1 MFRFLLLSGFTSVA
15 WGQGGISCGAGFVF
29 NAAASSCLPA
39 ASSSNCCDAALA
51 SCQDAIKFCMIN
63 TSPVICQ
70 ALACPSI
77 GASPMPGASPMLGA
91 SPTTPTCCDPALIAC
106 QTAIRMCLTNTSN
119 PQLCQALACPT
130 ASVSPIRTQSQY
142 STTNTASASPNTI
155 VSSTATT
162 TPKQADVSATTTYKQ
177 TDSSASNTPRQGDV
191 SATTTYK
198 QTDSSASN
206 TPRQGDVSATTTYKQ
221 TDSSATMK
229 PADPLPSASAKPTPS
244 VFPTR
249 FIKYSFSIRPRPS
262 QFLFPTLAPPPVSVV
277 SSLVFPKANHTLLRD
292 PAKLQEL
299 QIILGC
305 ILQLPLESIQITG
318 ISTNSANLPFD
329 DSIPRLNSNG
339 EIVCI
344 TLPSVASTQGA
355 PIRSLQTSDTTVTYN
370 ILNANNLFLIDK
382 NTFANTVANDPNM
395 LSYASSVGSSTPA
408 AIPPYML
415 FTIINP
421 DPSTVPVQSASAGA
435 IVGGIF
441 GGILVAGLLGVIVYA
456 VVRFRHRAATPITAS
471 KKPSVKISNP
481 LNYTHDSH
489 VLFTPVPTR
498 RSA

>member
-1 MFRFLLLSGFTSVA
+1 MIEYVFTMFKLFLLVGFASVA
-15 WGQGGISCGAGFVF
+15 WGQTGISCGAGFVF
-29 NAAASSCLPA
+29 NAAASSCLPT

-51 SCQDAIKFCMIN
+51 SCQDAIKLCMIN
-63 TSPVICQ
+63 TSPVVCQ
-70 ALACPSI
+70 ALACPTI
-77 GASPMPGASPMLGA
+77 GASPLPGASPTSG
-91 SPTTPTCCDPALIAC
+91 SSPTCCDPALVAC
-106 QTAIRMCLTNTSN
+106 QIAIRMCLTNTSN
-119 PQLCQALACPT
+119 PQLCQALACPS

-142 STTNTASASPNTI
+142 SMSTTANASPNVI

-162 TPKQADVSATTTYKQ
+162 APKQA
-177 TDSSASNTPRQGDV
+177 DV

-262 QFLFPTLAPPPVSVV
+262 QFLFPSIALPPASVE
-277 SSLVFPKANHTLLRD
+277 SSLVFPKANHTLLLT

-305 ILQLPLESIQITG
+305 ILQLPLESIEIVG
-318 ISTNSANLPFD
+318 IATNSVNLPFD
-329 DSIPRLNSNG
+329 ASIPRLNSNG
-339 EIVCI
+339 VIVCI
-344 TLPSVASTQGA
+344 NLPSVSSTQGA
-355 PIRSLQTSDTTVTYN
+355 PLRSLQTSDTTVTYN

-382 NTFANTVANDPNM
+382 NTFATTVANDPNM
-395 LSYASSVGSSTPA
+395 LSYASSVGSSAPT

-415 FTIINP
+415 FTIISP
-421 DPSTVPVQSASAGA
+421 DPSTVPAQGPSAGA

-441 GGILVAGLLGVIVYA
+441 GGILVAGLLGVIVFA
-456 VVRFRHRAATPITAS
+456 VVRIRHRAATPITAT